1 MKGEEMSDKKRPN
14 VTGKGPSLTREM
26 LEIFKEIEGETGNL
40 SDDAAAKITSTLQE
54 KGEQLQKVIKMAYLK
69 TVKAGETAWDC
80 KEMAGE
86 LKAAAAS
93 GDEAKALDILET
105 LSADL
110 DQFLH
115 KIKTFVVRMT

>member
-1 MKGEEMSDKKRPN
+1 MSDKKRPN

-40 SDDAAAKITSTLQE
+40 SGDAAARITSTLQE
-54 KGEQLQKVIKMAYLK
+54 KGEELQKVIKMAYLK

-80 KEMAGE
+80 KEMAEE
-86 LKAAAAS
+86 LKAAAAA
-93 GDEAKALDILET
+93 GDEAKSLEILET
-105 LSADL
+105 LNADL